1 MNINFSK
8 DDITGLPKSTKEED
22 ENDFSSLD
30 YSDLFMDVEI
40 GRGSF
45 GQVQKASYFG
55 TDVAVKQLSTL
66 VSIDPDYFKFML
78 REIKILKGMRHPN
91 IVQYIGACCH
101 EGRYMIVTEYIKGG
115 DLHQFIKARGVSNI
129 SWTLRMKLALDI
141 ASAFSYLHSKKVIFR
156 DLKAKNILV
165 DEIGDGLYRAKV
177 IDFGFARIFDG
188 KDTNNLTI
196 CGSENTMSP
205 EVIVGSSY
213 NDSCD
218 VYSYGVLLLE
228 LICGSRVVK
237 TQLKR
242 TPMNAFDMNLEKA
255 EHLAPE
261 SCPRAFMDLAKWCCS
276 YNPKDRPTFKIVVE
290 GLKVLT
296 NQQLKDLPVKGKS
309 KPYIDPDEDSFI
321 DPNDDSNNN
330 NNSENNNNNNDN
342 SNENNENNNENNN
355 NSNENNNKK
364 NKNGS
369 GGDISGSSVI
379 IKTDEEESFNSVVYK
394 EHAVAQPLPN
404 IDYGGQNKRQNN
416 IFNPSFFTP
425 PPNSKSMMDLKQ
437 SSAVDEDEDEDEDD
451 VPSELLTSLTVN
463 DIRYSNPKSFAATI
477 STPNLNYATAL
488 DQDPPKPLSQ
498 SACATVLGGIPPM
511 QPKKKPNNKNKKK
524 KKKL

>member
-8 DDITGLPKSTKEED
+8 DGITGLPKSSKEED
-22 ENDFSSLD
+22 ENDFSSID
-30 YSDLFMDVEI
+30 FSDLVMDVEI

-55 TDVAVKQLSTL
+55 TDVAVKQLSSL
-66 VSIDPDYFKFML
+66 VLIDPDYFKFML

-91 IVQYIGACCH
+91 IVQYIGACSH

-129 SWTLRMKLALDI
+129 PWTLRMKLAFDI

-188 KDTNNLTI
+188 AKDNNNLTI

-255 EHLAPE
+255 EFLAPE

-296 NQQLKDLPVKGKS
+296 NQPLKDLPIKGKS

-330 NNSENNNNNNDN
+330 
-342 SNENNENNNENNN
+342 ENNNENDNEK
-355 NSNENNNKK
+355 NSDNGNNKNK

-379 IKTDEEESFNSVVYK
+379 IKADEEESFNSVVYK
-394 EHAVAQPLPN
+394 EDAVAQPLPN

-437 SSAVDEDEDEDEDD
+437 QSSAAVDDDEEDD
-451 VPSELLTSLTVN
+451 DRPSELLTSLTISE
-463 DIRYSNPKSFAATI
+463 IRYANPKSFASTV
-477 STPNLNYATAL
+477 STPNLNYATIL

-498 SACATVLGGIPPM
+498 SASATILGGIPT